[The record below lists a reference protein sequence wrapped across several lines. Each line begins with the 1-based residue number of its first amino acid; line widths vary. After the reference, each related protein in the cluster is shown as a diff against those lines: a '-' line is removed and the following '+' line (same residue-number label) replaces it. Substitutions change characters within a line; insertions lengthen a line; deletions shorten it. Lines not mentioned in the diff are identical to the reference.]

1 MEGINLDASLYL
13 DKNKTN
19 LFQIDDS
26 KDLLNTLIVNLNIEA
41 SNELVSFLSTN
52 PNIMVLMM
60 ILTPVD
66 KNGKKAYSIEL
77 INGEFKVN
85 GNSIF

>member
-1 MEGINLDASLYL
+1 M
-13 DKNKTN
+13 TQR
-19 LFQIDDS
+19 FV
-26 KDLLNTLIVNLNIEA
+26 NTLIVNLNIEA

>member
-1 MEGINLDASLYL
+1 
-13 DKNKTN
+13 
-19 LFQIDDS
+19 
-26 KDLLNTLIVNLNIEA
+26 LLNTLIVNLNIEA